1 MKNSWKTSDEKFE
14 ASLWAVSKLVCWTLS
29 LLVGFLLFA
38 IVPWVL
44 VTVGVLG
51 ISLFVDM
58 KINEDNENG
67 DD

>member
-14 ASLWAVSKLVCWTLS
+14 ASLWTVSKLVCWTLS

-38 IVPWVL
+38 TVPWVF
-44 VTVGVLG
+44 VIVGVLG
-51 ISLFVDM
+51 ISLFIDA
-58 KINEDNENG
+58 KIKKDKDG

>member
-14 ASLWAVSKLVCWTLS
+14 ASLWSVSKLVCWALS

-44 VTVGVLG
+44 VIVGVLG

-58 KINEDNENG
+58 KIKENYDG
-67 DD
+67 DDQ

>member
-14 ASLWAVSKLVCWTLS
+14 ASLWTVSKLVCWTLS

-38 IVPWVL
+38 TVPWVF
-44 VTVGVLG
+44 VIVGVLG
-51 ISLFVDM
+51 ISLFIDA
-58 KINEDNENG
+58 KIKKDNDG

>member
-14 ASLWAVSKLVCWTLS
+14 ASLWAVSKLVCWILS

-38 IVPWVL
+38 TVPWVF
-44 VTVGVLG
+44 VIVGVLG
-51 ISLFVDM
+51 ISLFIDA
-58 KINEDNENG
+58 KIKKDNDG

>member
-14 ASLWAVSKLVCWTLS
+14 ASLWAVSKLVCWALS

-44 VTVGVLG
+44 VIVGVLG
-51 ISLFVDM
+51 VSLFVDA
-58 KINEDNENG
+58 KIKEDDGG
-67 DD
+67 DDQ